1 MKHHVGKVKRSMDF
15 NERKIIV
22 LTCYCH
28 FLSHF
33 YMLIFPSLVMP
44 LTTYFQMSIPDVL
57 SLGFL
62 MYLLFGVGA
71 LPMGIATDLWNG
83 KRMLTLY
90 LLGIGVFS
98 LMAGISKQAN
108 FLMINLAI
116 IGLFASIY
124 HPAGMG
130 LISKGCKRRGYALG
144 LNGVYGNLG
153 LGLAPLVTGIVTYR
167 FGWQAIYLVTGAIVI
182 ISGVLMFFVGID
194 ETPVQTEAAEP
205 GPGTRRYILYF
216 AILCV
221 CMMMAGFSSQGTAVV
236 IPAYFEQVAPFFN
249 RIIDSLPFIRLTGT
263 KTLAATMLTSFVYF
277 FGIFGQLAGGR
288 LADRID
294 LRVGY
299 IAFHSMSLP
308 FMVLMTQF
316 TNIPLF
322 AFTMTH
328 MFFAWGMQ
336 PMENSLVARLTPE
349 KLRATSYGFKFIS
362 TFGVG
367 SLSVITAKYL
377 IRHYGFVYVFWFQ
390 SAVIVLLVLTISLLV
405 FLTRK
410 ESFRN

>member
-1 MKHHVGKVKRSMDF
+1 MDF

-28 FLSHF
+28 FISHF

-44 LTTYFQMSIPDVL
+44 LTEYFQISIPEAL

-62 MYLLFGVGA
+62 MYLLFGLGA

-83 KRMLTLY
+83 RRMLTLY
-90 LLGIGVFS
+90 LLGLGVFS
-98 LMAGISKQAN
+98 LVAGMSKQAMV
-108 FLMINLAI
+108 LMTSLTF
-116 IGLFASIY
+116 IGFFASIY
-124 HPAGMG
+124 HPTGMG

-153 LGLAPLVTGIVTYR
+153 LGLAPLITGIVTYR
-167 FGWQAIYLVTGAIVI
+167 FGWHAIYLITGAIVLI
-182 ISGVLMFFVGID
+182 TGVVMFFVDID
-194 ETPVQTEAAEP
+194 ETPVQTDAVEQGRE
-205 GPGTRRYILYF
+205 TKRYILYF

-221 CMMMAGFSSQGTAVV
+221 CMMMAGFANRGTAVV
-236 IPAYFEQVAPFFN
+236 IPAYFEQVVPFFN
-249 RIIDSLPFIRLTGT
+249 RIIDGLSFIRLSGT

-299 IAFHSMSLP
+299 LAFHVMSLP

-322 AFTMTH
+322 VFTMAH
-328 MFFAWGMQ
+328 VFFAWGMQ
-336 PMENSLVARLTPE
+336 PIENSLVARLTPE
-349 KLRATSYGFKFIS
+349 KLRSTSYGLKFIS

-377 IRHYGFVYVFWFQ
+377 IDQYGFVYVFWLQ
-390 SAVIVLLVLTISLLV
+390 SAVIALLISTIVLLM
-405 FLTRK
+405 FLARRET
-410 ESFRN
+410 FRN

>member
-1 MKHHVGKVKRSMDF
+1 MDY
-15 NERKIIV
+15 NEKKIIV

-28 FLSHF
+28 FMSHF
-33 YMLIFPSLVMP
+33 YMLVFPSIVMP
-44 LTTYFQMSIPDVL
+44 LTKYFQISIPEAL

-62 MYLLFGVGA
+62 MYLLFGLGA
-71 LPMGIATDLWNG
+71 LPMGIVTDLWNG
-83 KRMLTLY
+83 RRMLTLF
-90 LLGIGVFS
+90 LLGLGVFS
-98 LMAGISKQAN
+98 LLAGISKQAN
-108 FLMINLAI
+108 SLMISLTL

-124 HPAGMG
+124 HPAGIG

-144 LNGVYGNLG
+144 LNGVFGNLG

-167 FGWQAIYLVTGAIVI
+167 FGWHAIYLITGAIAL
-182 ISGVLMFFVGID
+182 ISGLVMFFVDID
-194 ETPVQTEAAEP
+194 ETPVQTAASEERRE
-205 GPGTRRYILYF
+205 TRRYILYF

-221 CMMMAGFSSQGTAVV
+221 CMMMAGFTNRGTAVV
-236 IPAYFEQVAPFFN
+236 IPAYFEQAVPFFN
-249 RIIDSLPFIRLTGT
+249 TIIDSLSFIRLSGT

-277 FGIFGQLAGGR
+277 FGIFGQMAGGR

-299 IAFHSMSLP
+299 IAFHVMSLP

-322 AFTMTH
+322 VFAMGH
-328 MFFAWGMQ
+328 VFFAWGMQ
-336 PMENSLVARLTPE
+336 PIENSLVARLTPE
-349 KLRATSYGFKFIS
+349 KLRSTSYGLKFIS

-377 IRHYGFVYVFWFQ
+377 IQHYGFVHVFWFQ
-390 SAVIVLLVLTISLLV
+390 SAVIVVLILTIALLV
-405 FLTRK
+405 FLARGET
-410 ESFRN
+410 FRN